1 MVTHMQ
7 NAEQTARPRRAYGPR
22 GTSKV
27 KPVQMRLLQAERSE
41 FDQAIADT
49 GYSESK
55 LARDIYLLGLAAWKA
70 SRAGNA

>member
-1 MVTHMQ
+1 MQ

-27 KPVQMRLLQAERSE
+27 KVVQMRLLPAERSE
-41 FDQAIADT
+41 FDQAKAAA
-49 GYSESK
+49 GCSESK

-70 SRAGNA
+70 SRAGHV